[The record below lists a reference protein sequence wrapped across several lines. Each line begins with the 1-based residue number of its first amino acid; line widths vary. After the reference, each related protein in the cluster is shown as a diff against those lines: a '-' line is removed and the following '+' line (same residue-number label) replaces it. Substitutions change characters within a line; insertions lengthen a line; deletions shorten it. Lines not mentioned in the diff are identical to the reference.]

1 MSDHPAAR
9 PPQAEIEAVVRLA
22 RKALIAGRTR
32 TGAHREREGINRLD
46 GVVRLVTEKGQP
58 PLQGSYELP
67 EMGRLADKEA
77 ARRECEKKMAIGV
90 RKGVKEVF
98 VGVEVEVVAID
109 FHGDDLGV
117 T

>member
-1 MSDHPAAR
+1 
-9 PPQAEIEAVVRLA
+9 
-22 RKALIAGRTR
+22 
-32 TGAHREREGINRLD
+32 
-46 GVVRLVTEKGQP
+46 
-58 PLQGSYELP
+58 
-67 EMGRLADKEA
+67 
-77 ARRECEKKMAIGV
+77 MAIGV